1 MAVIIINSSASS
13 ENMNTSMPKKRRKI
27 FTSKT
32 IFSFGTFDWTFFIT
46 VIILLCVGVVMMFS
60 ASYAYADYVN
70 NNSLFYVKK
79 QIKWAIVGI
88 VIMLAMSFLNTK
100 FIRMAW
106 IPALAVTYVLLIA
119 VLIMPE
125 KNNVH
130 RWLNIGGFS
139 FQPTEIAKFALI
151 LSFAHLMAHYNEK
164 MRTFRYGVLP
174 FVLILGSIVLLVVV
188 EPHLSATV
196 IICLIAVCMMLI
208 GGTRFIYFAIFG
220 AIAVLAFVWL
230 VFFSGKFGYM
240 QERFEIWMDPFLDQ
254 TGSGWQTIQSLYAI
268 ASGGLVGTGIGNSK
282 QKFMYVSEPQNDF
295 VFAIV
300 CEELGFVGAVLI
312 ILLFVILLWRGFVIA
327 MNAKDKFSSY
337 LTIGIILQL
346 GIQVML
352 NICVVTNT
360 IPNTG
365 ISLPFFS
372 YGGSSMIMLLA
383 QMGIVLSVSKKSYTQ
398 KT

>member
-1 MAVIIINSSASS
+1 MIDINNSASYS
-13 ENMNTSMPKKRRKI
+13 EKPIGSLENR
-27 FTSKT
+27 SKSK
-32 IFSFGTFDWTFFIT
+32 SFFNILISAGTFDWTFFIC

-60 ASYAYADYVN
+60 ASYAYAMYVN
-70 NNSLFYVKK
+70 ENSLFYVKR
-79 QIKWAIVGI
+79 QIIWAVVGI
-88 VIMLAMSFLNTK
+88 AIMLVVSFINVK

-106 IPALAVTYVLLIA
+106 LPLLGITYISLIA
-119 VLIMPE
+119 VLFLPE
-125 KNNVH
+125 HNFVH
-130 RWLNIGGFS
+130 RWIYIGSFN
-139 FQPTEIAKFALI
+139 FQPSEIAKFAII
-151 LSFAHLMAHYNEK
+151 LSFAHLMAHFNEK

-174 FVLILGSIVLLVVV
+174 FILILGSVVALVVV

-208 GGTRFIYFAIFG
+208 GGTRFSWFLIPAGLAAIGF
-220 AIAVLAFVWL
+220 IWL

-240 QERFEIWMDPFLDQ
+240 KERIEIWQNPFLDLQ
-254 TGSGWQTIQSLYAI
+254 GDGWQTIQSLYAI
-268 ASGGLVGTGIGNSK
+268 ASGGLMGAGIGNSM
-282 QKFMYVSEPQNDF
+282 QKFLYVSEPQNDF

-312 ILLFVILLWRGFVIA
+312 ILLFVILIWRGFVIA
-327 MNAKDKFSSY
+327 MNAKDKFSTY
-337 LTIGIILQL
+337 LAVGIIIQL

-360 IPNTG
+360 LPNTG

-383 QMGIVLSVSKKSYTQ
+383 QMGIILSISKKSYTQ